1 MALSD
6 LDLNRRILVVYVG
19 GTIGMRQSA
28 DGLSP
33 QRDLPTALAVKLAPW
48 GGQLPLFSIESLD
61 EPIDSAEAEPADWL
75 RIARHI
81 AERCN
86 RYDGFV
92 ILHGTDTMAYTA
104 SALGFMLRG
113 IDQPVI
119 VTGAQVPLETPG
131 SDALDNVVSALT
143 FAACPALS
151 GVGLAFDRVL
161 YRGCRTTKVSS
172 SDFAGFDSP
181 NHPPLARLDDS
192 LSIDA
197 EAVKQPDT
205 GGLAFELP
213 DQFGATVLSLRVVPG
228 MQPALLDALL
238 DLGPQG
244 LILECYGSGTVP
256 GLGGRMLGF
265 LERAMNRGVVV
276 VALSQ
281 ALHGGVRLGTYAA
294 GSALVKAGVID
305 GRDLTFEAAFTK
317 LHHLLAQGLPSAA
330 VRGAFTRNLTGECR
344 E

>member
-19 GTIGMRQSA
+19 GTIGMRQST

-33 QRDLPTALAVKLAPW
+33 QRDLPATLAVKLAPW

-61 EPIDSAEAEPADWL
+61 QPIDSAEADPADWL

-81 AERCN
+81 VERRN

-92 ILHGTDTMAYTA
+92 ILHGTDTMAYSA

-113 IDQPVI
+113 IDVPVI
-119 VTGAQVPLETPG
+119 LTGAQVPLEAPG
-131 SDALDNVVSALT
+131 SDALDNVVSALS
-143 FAACPALS
+143 FAACPALA

-181 NHPPLARLDDS
+181 NHPPLARLTPLLDLDP
-192 LSIDA
+192 
-197 EAVKQPDT
+197 EAVKRPEV
-205 GGLAFELP
+205 GGPVFELP
-213 DQFGATVLSLRVVPG
+213 DHFSALILSLRVVPG
-228 MQPALLDALL
+228 MTPGLLDALL
-238 DLGPQG
+238 DLAPQG
-244 LILECYGSGTVP
+244 LLIECYGSGTVP
-256 GLGGRMLGF
+256 GLGGRMLTF
-265 LERAMNRGVVV
+265 LERAMHRGVVV

-294 GSALVKAGVID
+294 GSQLVKAGVID

-317 LHHLLAQGLPSAA
+317 LHHLLALGLPPTA
-330 VRGAFTRNLTGECR
+330 VRGAFTRNLIGECR